1 MSNSGSLIKSTGTST
16 SITNLNNSGVID
28 IQSGALAVSGSYT
41 QSAGS
46 LSGVNATT
54 VAGLTTLSGG
64 SLGGTGA
71 FNANGGVNISG
82 ALTLDT
88 VLNTASSSTVSGA
101 GAVSGTGAISNS
113 GSFDIQND
121 GALAVD
127 VSNSGNLIK
136 SAGTSTSIA
145 NLTNSGVIDIQSGAL
160 TVAGLTSLS
169 GGSLGGAGA
178 FDANGGV
185 NITGAVSLDTVFN
198 VTGGSMADGAAL
210 SDGGSGNG
218 AFNLVGGTFT
228 VAGSNVIDTAISIQD
243 GTFDVLAGGMLN
255 DIGSPIVIYT
265 DTNGTLNIDGQVYA
279 DVFND
284 GTLSGIGSVNGN
296 VTNGGDFN
304 PGNSPGTFT
313 INGDLVLLPSSN
325 LNMEIAGLDVGQYDV
340 LDVKGDVILDGKM
353 NIFVI
358 TSSGYYAQLNDTF
371 TTIKWL
377 SSSGGSIAVVSATPG
392 YSFDSSTD
400 ANGFSV
406 KMTSIPGNVY
416 LPSTQVVVFTET
428 LKRFFEPFVSTI
440 FDEEDED
447 YKGQILVCS

>member
-1 MSNSGSLIKSTGTST
+1 
-16 SITNLNNSGVID
+16 
-28 IQSGALAVSGSYT
+28 
-41 QSAGS
+41 
-46 LSGVNATT
+46 
-54 VAGLTTLSGG
+54 
-64 SLGGTGA
+64 
-71 FNANGGVNISG
+71 
-82 ALTLDT
+82 
-88 VLNTASSSTVSGA
+88 
-101 GAVSGTGAISNS
+101 
-113 GSFDIQND
+113 
-121 GALAVD
+121 
-127 VSNSGNLIK
+127 
-136 SAGTSTSIA
+136 
-145 NLTNSGVIDIQSGAL
+145 
-160 TVAGLTSLS
+160 
-169 GGSLGGAGA
+169 
-178 FDANGGV
+178 
-185 NITGAVSLDTVFN
+185 
-198 VTGGSMADGAAL
+198 MADGAAL

-228 VAGSNVIDTAISIQD
+228 VAGSNVIDTAITIQE

-371 TTIKWL
+371 TPIKWL
-377 SSSGGSIAVVSATPG
+377 STSFGSLAVISATPG
-392 YSFDSSTD
+392 YSFDFSTD

-406 KMTSIPGNVY
+406 KMTSIPGNEY
-416 LPSTQVVVFTET
+416 LPSTQVLVFTDT
-428 LKRFFEPFVSTI
+428 LERFFDPFVSTI
-440 FDEEDED
+440 FDEEDKD
-447 YKGQILVCS
+447 KKGQTLVCS